1 MNTAGF
7 LTQIIEFD
15 DPAAKAD
22 ELACELRAWGRHNRC
37 RGAVVGVSG
46 GIDSAVT
53 LALAARAFG
62 PERVV
67 ALMLPDRDSELV
79 SAELGRHAADGL
91 GVKHHVV
98 DITACLVAWDAYAMR
113 DEAARETFPD
123 YDSAVDGVR
132 AEYRFELN
140 DPDALPLFC
149 LTRVAGDGTTE
160 TTHLRPG
167 PYRRIVAATNLK
179 QRTRMTALY
188 LEAERR
194 RWAVIGTSN
203 LLEIGQGFFVKH
215 GDGAGDVFPL
225 APLYKTQVYQ
235 LAEVLGVSRAIIER
249 PPTTDTYSATQ
260 TQEEFFY
267 GLNVRA
273 TDLLWA
279 AYLHD
284 VGPEAAASACGMDV
298 PAVEKVLA
306 AFHRRSGQAEFLR
319 HNPLAA
325 PPSAPTAIGLAS

>member
-1 MNTAGF
+1 VNTAGF
-7 LTQIIEFD
+7 LTQIIAFD
-15 DPAAKAD
+15 DPASTAD
-22 ELACELRAWGRHNRC
+22 ELALELRSWGRRNRC

-62 PERVV
+62 PDRVV
-67 ALMLPDRDSELV
+67 ALMLPDRDSEPL
-79 SAELGRHAADGL
+79 SAQLGREAADGL
-91 GVKHHVV
+91 GVKHRVV
-98 DITACLVAWDAYAMR
+98 DITACLLAWDAYGMR

-123 YDSAVDGVR
+123 YDPAVDGVR
-132 AEYRFELN
+132 AEYRFELH
-140 DPDALPLFC
+140 DADAMPLFC
-149 LTRVAGDGTTE
+149 LTRVRLDGATE

-179 QRTRMTALY
+179 QRSRMTALY

-235 LAEVLGVSRAIIER
+235 LAEVLGVPRAIIER
-249 PPTTDTYSATQ
+249 APTTDTYSATQ
-260 TQEEFFY
+260 TQQEFFY
-267 GLNVRA
+267 GLDVRA

-284 VGPEAAASACGMDV
+284 VDPEAVAIVSGMDV
-298 PAVEKVLA
+298 LAVRKVLA
-306 AFHRRSGQAEFLR
+306 AFHRRSGQAQFLR
-319 HNPLAA
+319 NNPLAEPA
-325 PPSAPTAIGLAS
+325 PATIEMAS